1 MIRAGK
7 RDAKDPRA
15 LRPRDV
21 DGATIQR
28 ERFWLLKRHVT
39 THAPDHLPTRC
50 LVRKAI
56 CTRRRVFCGS
66 RPKSRLTASESR
78 RRCFR
83 MSSEEP
89 GALTLGETNDEMEAR
104 LGEEI
109 SALMQLEKRAAEQ
122 AQGGADGTIE
132 ASEGAATPR
141 GGRGGALQQ
150 AEAFAAQLR
159 QRIAALSGQLSRR
172 ERGLERAEA
181 RSSRLAAE
189 KDALAAEVERRQAA
203 LAKAEGSVR
212 ELKQQAALYVTKLQ
226 V

>member
-66 RPKSRLTASESR
+66 PRSPGRSRWARPTTRWRRGWGRRSPPSCSSRSAPRSR
-78 RRCFR
+78 RR
-83 MSSEEP
+83 
-89 GALTLGETNDEMEAR
+89 
-104 LGEEI
+104 
-109 SALMQLEKRAAEQ
+109 
-122 AQGGADGTIE
+122 
-132 ASEGAATPR
+132 
-141 GGRGGALQQ
+141 GGRM
-150 AEAFAAQLR
+150 EP
-159 QRIAALSGQLSRR
+159 
-172 ERGLERAEA
+172 
-181 RSSRLAAE
+181 
-189 KDALAAEVERRQAA
+189 
-203 LAKAEGSVR
+203 
-212 ELKQQAALYVTKLQ
+212 
-226 V
+226 